1 MVLRLPEYMVR
12 ALLGRLQEGELLRL
26 ERFGDLDQVR
36 FPQELTPSSVLE
48 RIYGG

>member
-1 MVLRLPEYMVR
+1 VVR
-12 ALLGRLQEGELLRL
+12 GLLERLQEGDLLRL

-36 FPQELTPSSVLE
+36 FAREITPSLVLE